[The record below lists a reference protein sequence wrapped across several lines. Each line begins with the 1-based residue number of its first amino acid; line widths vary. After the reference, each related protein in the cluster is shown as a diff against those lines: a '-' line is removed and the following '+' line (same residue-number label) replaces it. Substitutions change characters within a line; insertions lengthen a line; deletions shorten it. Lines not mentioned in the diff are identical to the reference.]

1 MKEIALHIL
10 DIAENSI
17 AAGASRIGISV
28 HETDRLLRFSITD
41 NGCGM
46 DRAMREQLTDPFFTT
61 RTTRRVGMG
70 IPLLQ
75 QHTEMTGGGITI
87 RPAGEK
93 GMVVEA
99 VFRRGHPDLQP
110 LGDLEGCWL
119 LLASSNPE
127 IEWSLECMT
136 TLGRFAISNRE
147 IMEVLEVDHVGGN
160 ELTAQVKELIR
171 HNLELIQLGR
181 ELMENKLDRINF
193 IGPVK

>member
-17 AAGASRIGISV
+17 AAGASGIGISV
-28 HETDRLLRFSITD
+28 HETDRVLKFSVTD

-46 DRAMREQLTDPFFTT
+46 DRARCERATDPFFTT

-75 QHTEMTGGGITI
+75 QHAEMTGGGITI

-93 GMVVEA
+93 GTVVEA
-99 VFRRGHPDLQP
+99 VFRRGHADLQP

-119 LLASSNPE
+119 LLASSHPG
-127 IEWSLECMT
+127 IEWTLECNT
-136 TLGRFAISNRE
+136 SLGSFAISSRE
-147 IMEVLEVDHVGGN
+147 IMEVLEVDHIRGN
-160 ELTAQVKELIR
+160 ELTALLKEMIR
-171 HNLELIQLGR
+171 HNLESIQLGR
-181 ELMENKLDRINF
+181 S
-193 IGPVK
+193 